1 MKKCVCSAEGIHS
14 LLCRW
19 DFGFVTVLSP
29 SAFFPCT
36 VYASFCLLLF
46 IKLGICVVSDC
57 PGLIGVYTR
66 RPDYPCGDKLLCL
79 FIYFCSLNLLLLC
92 VCVWMGMEGRV
103 RSPACV
109 WRLMAVFLKFVL
121 SYFHVGSRNRT
132 SGSGH
137 MVHAVTLSHLVN
149 PFMYF
154 EVIFV

>member
-14 LLCRW
+14 LLCCW
-19 DFGFVTVLSP
+19 DFGFVTVLFP

-46 IKLGICVVSDC
+46 IKLGICVLSDC

-92 VCVWMGMEGRV
+92 VCVWMGMEGCV

-109 WRLMAVFLKFVL
+109 WRLKAVLL
-121 SYFHVGSRNRT
+121 SCGFQKSNFWFRSYGTCCYSEPFSQPFHV
-132 SGSGH
+132 
-137 MVHAVTLSHLVN
+137 
-149 PFMYF
+149 F
-154 EVIFV
+154 